1 MSHPALTQLRALR
14 YFTEIPALEP
24 QLLDWLLLEDSMTKR
39 FEQQGKTVS
48 VTMIREGF
56 VEQNEIPEELPL
68 LPKESRYW
76 LREILLCA
84 DGEPW
89 LAGRTVVPVSTLSG
103 PELALQKLGKTP
115 LGRYLFTS
123 STLTR
128 DFIEIG
134 RDAGLWGRRSRLRLS
149 GKPLLLT
156 ELFLPGVTVVLRGKN
171 MEWSLTQNKLLAF
184 HRLMRTDKPIGAL
197 LLLWPTLWA
206 LWVATPGVPQLWIL
220 AVFVAG
226 VWLMRAAG
234 CVVNDYADRK
244 FDGHVKRTAN
254 RPLPSGAV
262 TEKEARTLFVVLVL
276 ISFLL
281 VLTLNTMTILLSIAA
296 LALAWVY
303 PFMKR
308 YTHLPQ
314 VVLGAAFGWSIPMA
328 FAAVS
333 ESVPLSCWLMFL
345 ANILWAVAYD
355 TQYAM
360 VDRDDDVKIGIKSTA
375 ILFGQYDKLI
385 IGILQIGVLA
395 LMAIIG
401 ELNGLGWGYYWSIL
415 VAGALFVYQQ
425 KLIANRER
433 EACFKAFM
441 NNNYVGLVLFL
452 GLAMS
457 YWHF

>member
-1 MSHPALTQLRALR
+1 
-14 YFTEIPALEP
+14 
-24 QLLDWLLLEDSMTKR
+24 
-39 FEQQGKTVS
+39 
-48 VTMIREGF
+48 
-56 VEQNEIPEELPL
+56 
-68 LPKESRYW
+68 
-76 LREILLCA
+76 
-84 DGEPW
+84 
-89 LAGRTVVPVSTLSG
+89 
-103 PELALQKLGKTP
+103 
-115 LGRYLFTS
+115 
-123 STLTR
+123 
-128 DFIEIG
+128 
-134 RDAGLWGRRSRLRLS
+134 
-149 GKPLLLT
+149 
-156 ELFLPGVTVVLRGKN
+156 
-171 MEWSLTQNKLLAF
+171 MECNLTQNKLLAY

-206 LWVATPGVPQLWIL
+206 LWVATPGVPPLWIL
-220 AVFVAG
+220 GVFIAG

-244 FDGHVKRTAN
+244 FDGHVKRTAH
-254 RPLPSGAV
+254 RPLPSGQV
-262 TEKEARTLFVVLVL
+262 TEKEARTLFIVLVL
-276 ISFLL
+276 LSFLL
-281 VLTLNTMTILLSIAA
+281 VLTLNTMTILLSVAA

-360 VDRDDDVKIGIKSTA
+360 VDRDDDLKIGIKSTA
-375 ILFGQYDKLI
+375 ILFGRHDKLI
-385 IGILQIGVLA
+385 IGILQVAVLA
-395 LMAIIG
+395 LMVTMG
-401 ELNGLGWGYYWSIL
+401 YLNGLNWAFYWAVL
-415 VAGALFVYQQ
+415 VAGMLFVYQQ
-425 KLIANRER
+425 KLIAKRER

-457 YWHF
+457 YFS

>member
-1 MSHPALTQLRALR
+1 METSLR
-14 YFTEIPALEP
+14 
-24 QLLDWLLLEDSMTKR
+24 
-39 FEQQGKTVS
+39 
-48 VTMIREGF
+48 
-56 VEQNEIPEELPL
+56 
-68 LPKESRYW
+68 
-76 LREILLCA
+76 
-84 DGEPW
+84 
-89 LAGRTVVPVSTLSG
+89 
-103 PELALQKLGKTP
+103 
-115 LGRYLFTS
+115 
-123 STLTR
+123 
-128 DFIEIG
+128 
-134 RDAGLWGRRSRLRLS
+134 S
-149 GKPLLLT
+149 GKL
-156 ELFLPGVTVVLRGKN
+156 
-171 MEWSLTQNKLLAF
+171 MAY

-206 LWVATPGVPQLWIL
+206 LWVAAPGVPPLWIL

-262 TEKEARTLFVVLVL
+262 SEKEARILFAVLVL
-276 ISFLL
+276 LSFLL
-281 VLTLNTMTILLSIAA
+281 VLTLNTMTILLSVAG

-333 ESVPLSCWLMFL
+333 ETLPLSCWLMLL

-375 ILFGQYDKLI
+375 ILFGQYDRLI
-385 IGILQIGVLA
+385 IGILQAGVLA
-395 LMAIIG
+395 LMAAIG
-401 ELNGLGWGYYWSIL
+401 WLNDLNWEFYWSIL

-425 KLIANRER
+425 KLIRNRER
-433 EACFKAFM
+433 DPCFQAFL
-441 NNNYVGLVLFL
+441 NNNYVGLVLFI

-457 YWHF
+457 YWQF

>member
-1 MSHPALTQLRALR
+1 
-14 YFTEIPALEP
+14 
-24 QLLDWLLLEDSMTKR
+24 
-39 FEQQGKTVS
+39 
-48 VTMIREGF
+48 
-56 VEQNEIPEELPL
+56 
-68 LPKESRYW
+68 
-76 LREILLCA
+76 
-84 DGEPW
+84 
-89 LAGRTVVPVSTLSG
+89 
-103 PELALQKLGKTP
+103 
-115 LGRYLFTS
+115 
-123 STLTR
+123 
-128 DFIEIG
+128 
-134 RDAGLWGRRSRLRLS
+134 
-149 GKPLLLT
+149 
-156 ELFLPGVTVVLRGKN
+156 
-171 MEWSLTQNKLLAF
+171 MEWSLKQNKLLAY

-206 LWVATPGVPQLWIL
+206 LWVATPGLPPLWIL

-254 RPLPSGAV
+254 RPLPSGDV

-276 ISFLL
+276 LSFLL
-281 VLTLNTMTILLSIAA
+281 VLTLNTMTILLSVAA

-360 VDRDDDVKIGIKSTA
+360 VDRDDDLKIGIKSTA
-375 ILFGQYDKLI
+375 ILFGRQDKLI
-385 IGILQIGVLA
+385 IGILQVAVLA
-395 LMAIIG
+395 LMVAIG
-401 ELNGLGWGYYWSIL
+401 YLNQLGGAFYAA
-415 VAGALFVYQQ
+415 VAAAGVLFIYQQ

-433 EACFKAFM
+433 EACFKAFL
-441 NNNYVGLVLFL
+441 NNNYVGLVLFV
-452 GLAMS
+452 GLAIS
-457 YWHF
+457 YWA

>member
-1 MSHPALTQLRALR
+1 
-14 YFTEIPALEP
+14 
-24 QLLDWLLLEDSMTKR
+24 
-39 FEQQGKTVS
+39 
-48 VTMIREGF
+48 
-56 VEQNEIPEELPL
+56 
-68 LPKESRYW
+68 
-76 LREILLCA
+76 
-84 DGEPW
+84 
-89 LAGRTVVPVSTLSG
+89 
-103 PELALQKLGKTP
+103 
-115 LGRYLFTS
+115 
-123 STLTR
+123 
-128 DFIEIG
+128 
-134 RDAGLWGRRSRLRLS
+134 
-149 GKPLLLT
+149 
-156 ELFLPGVTVVLRGKN
+156 

-206 LWVATPGVPQLWIL
+206 LWVATPGLPPLWIL
-220 AVFVAG
+220 LVFVAG

-254 RPLPSGAV
+254 RPLPSGDV
-262 TEKEARTLFVVLVL
+262 TENEARTLFVVLVL
-276 ISFLL
+276 LAFAL
-281 VLTLNTMTILLSIAA
+281 VLTLNMMTILLSVAA

-333 ESVPLSCWLMFL
+333 ESVPLSCWIMFL

-375 ILFGQYDKLI
+375 ILFGRHDKLI
-385 IGILQIGVLA
+385 IGILQVA
-395 LMAIIG
+395 VMMLMATVG
-401 ELNGLGWGYYWSIL
+401 WLNGLGGIYYASVG

-425 KLIANRER
+425 KLIANRDR
-433 EACFKAFM
+433 DACFKAFL

-452 GLAMS
+452 GLALS
-457 YWHF
+457 YLL

>member
-1 MSHPALTQLRALR
+1 MSHPALTQLRSLR
-14 YFTEIPALEP
+14 YFDQIPALDP
-24 QLLDWLLLEDSMTKR
+24 QQLDWLLLEDSMTKR
-39 FEQQGKTVS
+39 FEQQGKTVT
-48 VTMIREGF
+48 VTMIQEGF
-56 VEQNEIPEELPL
+56 VTSADIASELPL
-68 LPKESRYW
+68 VPKEERYW

-89 LAGRTVVPVSTLSG
+89 LAGRTVVPESTLSG
-103 PELALQKLGKTP
+103 PELALQRLGNTP

-123 STLTR
+123 SELTR

-134 RDAGLWGRRSRLRLS
+134 RDAELWGRRSRLRLS
-149 GKPLLLT
+149 GKPLILT
-156 ELFLPGVTVVLRGKN
+156 ELFYRHRRCTERKKK
-171 MEWSLTQNKLLAF
+171 MEWSLTQNKLLAY

-206 LWVATPGVPQLWIL
+206 LWVATPGVPPLWIL
-220 AVFVAG
+220 GVFVAG

-254 RPLPSGAV
+254 RPLPSGQV
-262 TEKEARTLFVVLVL
+262 TEKEARVLFIVLVL
-276 ISFLL
+276 LSFLL
-281 VLTLNTMTILLSIAA
+281 VLTLNTMTILLSVAA

-360 VDRDDDVKIGIKSTA
+360 VDRDDDLKIGIKSTA
-375 ILFGQYDKLI
+375 ILFGRHDKLI
-385 IGILQIGVLA
+385 IGILQVAVLA
-395 LMAIIG
+395 LMVAIG
-401 ELNGLGWGYYWSIL
+401 RLNGLNWEFYWSVL
-415 VAGALFVYQQ
+415 VAGLLFAYQQ
-425 KLIANRER
+425 KLIAKRER
-433 EACFKAFM
+433 DACFKAFM
-441 NNNYVGLVLFL
+441 NNNYVGLVLLL

-457 YWHF
+457 YFR